1 MKWVVVRTPRR
12 HLHEVLLLGL
22 LAARRGLGRQRGPF
36 LGLLAL
42 PPFVFRLLLFQLG
55 GFSRAFFMGAA
66 FLRFGSSTGT
76 QLLPH
81 GVRQRLAEP
90 PFIISTCAG
99 HFCQIGPNG
108 PEIDILSGD
117 DS

>member
-1 MKWVVVRTPRR
+1 MVVRTPRR
-12 HLHEVLLLGL
+12 PLHEVLLLGL

-76 QLLPH
+76 QLLPDRI
-81 GVRQRLAEP
+81 RQRLAEP
-90 PFIISTCAG
+90 PFIVRTCAE
-99 HFCQIGPNG
+99 HFCPNG
-108 PEIDILSGD
+108 LKNDILSWRRFMKMA
-117 DS
+117 